1 MISKSPNI
9 VIMDLISPFHR
20 WGHWGLPVGW
30 FVRGNMVPWLPSLVP
45 QPEFRARQPEVWRGA
60 GSPTS
65 GPLDDP
71 SHTVWGSPRE
81 KTALKFPT
89 GRLGWRGELYSGHRG
104 VTLSTLLTSLYLRLP
119 IWKKTGSATAVVSWI
134 PSTCWRLYH
143 MALHRTYL
151 VPWRTLWNN
160 ENTSPGKEKW
170 GQRD

>member
-1 MISKSPNI
+1 MNSCDFQESPNI
-9 VIMDLISPFHR
+9 VHDPLWISFLPFTGEDTEACQLGDSPGATWCLGYH
-20 WGHWGLPVGW
+20 
-30 FVRGNMVPWLPSLVP
+30 PSLDL
-45 QPEFRARQPEVWRGA
+45 QPEVGRGA

-89 GRLGWRGELYSGHRG
+89 GRLRSRRELYSGHRG

-119 IWKKTGSATAVVSWI
+119 IWKKTGSAAAGVSWI
-134 PSTCWRLYH
+134 PSACWRLYC

-151 VPWRTLWNN
+151 VP
-160 ENTSPGKEKW
+160 
-170 GQRD
+170 